1 MPPDRP
7 IVLIRGGG
15 DLASGTAIRLHRAGF
30 AVLITELDQPL
41 ALRRLVSF
49 AEAVYAGEVSIEG
62 IIGCRCEGFADAKS
76 VLDSGRIPI
85 LVDPEA
91 EIRVRLEPSAIVD
104 ARMLKAVQEA
114 DQDFKGLMIGLGPGF
129 KAGANCHAVI
139 ETQRGHT
146 MGRVIRDGEAAP
158 DSGVPEPVSGYDID
172 RVLRAPADGRM
183 KSSVGLGTIVK
194 KGELIGSVNG
204 ARLVAPFNGALRGLI
219 HDGVSVHQGMKVG
232 DLDPRM
238 EPSHCFLV
246 SDKAFAVGGGVLE
259 AIMSDPSI
267 RARWRG

>member
-49 AEAVYAGEVSIEG
+49 AEAVYAGEVSI
-62 IIGCRCEGFADAKS
+62 
-76 VLDSGRIPI
+76 

-91 EIRVRLEPSAIVD
+91 EIRVRLEPSVIVD

-114 DQDFKGLMIGLGPGF
+114 DQDFKGLTIGLGPGF